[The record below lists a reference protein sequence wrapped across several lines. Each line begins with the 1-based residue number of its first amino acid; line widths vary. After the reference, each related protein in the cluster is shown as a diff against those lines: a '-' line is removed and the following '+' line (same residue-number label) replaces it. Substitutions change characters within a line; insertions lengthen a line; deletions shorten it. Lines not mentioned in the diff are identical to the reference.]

1 MTNFI
6 TKEGFAKL
14 QSRLNY
20 LKNTKRAEIGKQLEK
35 ALTTAGNTEENTEL
49 ELARQEQ
56 AMIEKEI
63 SDLENSLE
71 NAQVITKKEGSMK
84 AVKIGSVVKV
94 KSGDGKWVFR
104 IVGTMEAN
112 PKEGKISH
120 ASPIG
125 QALLNRQPGDKVMVE
140 LPDGVMEYKICA
152 VG

>member
-6 TKEGFAKL
+6 TKEGFAKS
-14 QSRLNY
+14 QDRLNY
-20 LKNTKRAEIGKQLEK
+20 LKLTKRREISRQIEK
-35 ALTTAGNTEENTEL
+35 AISTSNDAAENSEL

-63 SDLENSLE
+63 SDLEQYLE
-71 NAQVITKKEGSMK
+71 NAQVITKKPGSMK
-84 AVKIGSVVKV
+84 AVWVGSVVKV
-94 KSGDGKWVFR
+94 KSSDGQWVFR
-104 IVGTMEAN
+104 IVGTREAN

-125 QALLNRQPGDKVMVE
+125 QALLNRLPGEKVRVT
-140 LPDGVMEYKICA
+140 LPDGEMEYKICA